1 METTGSPLAAWEN
14 FYLIIGSSAGAL
26 VGLQFVVI
34 ALIADVKRVGTR
46 EADAVDAFGTPTILH
61 FGAVLLLSLIVS
73 APWPSLSIADV
84 ALGIT
89 GGIGLGYVLIVIR
102 RARRQTG
109 YQLVMEDW
117 IWHMI
122 LPFIAYAGIVT
133 AALTLRRYP
142 LSSLFA
148 VAGAALVLLSVGIHN
163 AWDSVTYIAVYERQ
177 QTPAVEPGSDES
189 RDLSADAR

>member
-1 METTGSPLAAWEN
+1 VETTGSPLAAWEN

-34 ALIADVKRVGTR
+34 ALMADVKRVGKR
-46 EADAVDAFGTPTILH
+46 EADALDAFGTPTILH

-73 APWPSLSIADV
+73 APWPSLSIADD

-89 GGIGLGYVLIVIR
+89 GAIGLGYVLIVIR

-117 IWHMI
+117 IWHMV
-122 LPFIAYAGIVT
+122 LPFIAYAGIV
-133 AALTLRRYP
+133 AAAFTLRRYP

-177 QTPAVEPGSDES
+177 QTPAAEPGSEES
-189 RDLSADAR
+189 SRT